1 MQGAWC
7 STPRASL
14 SAGPAS
20 PWFVACPLGVCAG
33 NLHYLLLPW
42 FTAFTLA
49 VSDLLTDRRGTSSQS
64 SYALTG
70 GHGLILKSLVLSS
83 IRGEASLGRASRN
96 RWNERVGLWVMV
108 LSGDHGSA
116 ARTQAGGCLR
126 LGPLLWPG
134 SETSVWLHTRLTW
147 YTTPAG
153 QGDSIRLARE
163 RCLGVG

>member
-42 FTAFTLA
+42 FTAFTPA

-96 RWNERVGLWVMV
+96 RWNEPQLGLRGS
-108 LSGDHGSA
+108 LGHGAVRRPWKCSQDIGRGLPA
-116 ARTQAGGCLR
+116 TGAP
-126 LGPLLWPG
+126 PLAWQRDF
-134 SETSVWLHTRLTW
+134 TLT
-147 YTTPAG
+147 AH
-153 QGDSIRLARE
+153 
-163 RCLGVG
+163 